1 MEVIEIMAW
10 ANKICTYMDYYRRYM
25 KDTKKN
31 STPKEYGEMLARKK
45 KRRKRG

>member
-1 MEVIEIMAW
+1 MEVIEIMDW
-10 ANKICTYMDYYRRYM
+10 VNKMCTYMDDYRRYM
-25 KDTKKN
+25 KDIKKN